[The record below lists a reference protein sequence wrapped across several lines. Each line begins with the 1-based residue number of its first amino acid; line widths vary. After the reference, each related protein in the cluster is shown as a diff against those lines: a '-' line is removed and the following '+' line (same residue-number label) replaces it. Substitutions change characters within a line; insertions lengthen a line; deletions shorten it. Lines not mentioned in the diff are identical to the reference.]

1 MEGGWRMEDG
11 GRMVIVKKQQLV
23 QGCLCVRALSAR
35 PDRRVSE
42 GGQTVTAES
51 NGLTRILG
59 RVCVRSLFVETTAC

>member
-1 MEGGWRMEDG
+1 MSLRS
-11 GRMVIVKKQQLV
+11 
-23 QGCLCVRALSAR
+23 LSAR

-59 RVCVRSLFVETTAC
+59 RVCVRCQVTIRRNNSLLGTK